1 MNLLM
6 LPITRM
12 TRHLMAGPM
21 PPTATEPMVDT
32 TTTDLVA
39 ALTVGVGVAR
49 GREDE
54 DIPAE
59 AVLVDVDADA
69 TLALPITSRWTTM
82 AGMKAALKTSPA
94 QVPEAQ

>member
-1 MNLLM
+1 
-6 LPITRM
+6 
-12 TRHLMAGPM
+12 MAGPM
-21 PPTATEPMVDT
+21 PTTATEPMVDT

-69 TLALPITSRWTTM
+69 TLALITSRWTTM